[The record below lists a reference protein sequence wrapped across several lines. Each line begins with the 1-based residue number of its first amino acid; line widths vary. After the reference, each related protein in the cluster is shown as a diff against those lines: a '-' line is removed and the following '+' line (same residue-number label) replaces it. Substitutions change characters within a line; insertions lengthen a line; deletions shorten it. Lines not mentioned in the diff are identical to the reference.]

1 MSNNV
6 YNDLPDFLNIK
17 DIENAAATIK
27 DDLSEPING
36 GVDFFAKI
44 NNVDICVDPDDRR
57 VWSLAAKLSLFNAI
71 YFVSREEAEQLSDFG
86 TKYAAEID
94 EVGGIIDDNGGVA
107 QIANFALH
115 QYVQD
120 FGNKEGRSVMTVN
133 KSTPKHA
140 IQGYDQNT
148 LAVKKSHFLDES
160 PEDCLV
166 DEERHD
172 WHDLAHVLAGAA
184 SNGAFGV
191 KYHNGLDQLPKYYR
205 QLTEG
210 SGASDA
216 SGPKFSDG
224 LIFSHLSLPLFDA
237 NKGQVDNIAQEIYQ
251 YLKGEKPLEHPGIQ
265 KHVIPERPINELELA
280 TCLQNKRYERRA
292 AEMEKFLL
300 VRGTPK
306 GERGDPDS
314 DPLLKM
320 SRSERLFAIANL
332 EEPLYFEQRN
342 LFRHRAHEKA
352 LGMIAVDMQNENPD
366 SDLANKILDF
376 YLLTDIKDKSEIN
389 LYEEVKR
396 QLN

>member
-17 DIENAAATIK
+17 DIESAAATIK
-27 DDLSEPING
+27 DDLSGPIND
-36 GVDFFAKI
+36 GVDFFAKF
-44 NNVDICVDPDDRR
+44 NNVDVCIDTDYRK
-57 VWSLAAKLSLFNAI
+57 VWSLAAKLSLFNAV
-71 YFVSREEAEQLSDFG
+71 YFVSREEAAELSNFG
-86 TKYAAEID
+86 ARYADEID
-94 EVGGIIDDNGGVA
+94 EVGDIIDNNGGIA

-115 QYVQD
+115 KYVQD
-120 FGNKEGRSVMTVN
+120 FGDTKGRSVMIVN

-140 IQGYDQNT
+140 IQGYNQNM
-148 LAVKKSHFLDES
+148 LAVKKSHFIEES
-160 PEDCLV
+160 SEECLV

-172 WHDLAHVLAGAA
+172 WHDLAHVLAA
-184 SNGAFGV
+184 SASGGAFGV
-191 KYHNGLDQLPKYYR
+191 KYHNGLDQLPRYYR

-224 LIFSHLSLPLFDA
+224 LIFSHLSLPLFDT
-237 NKGQVDNIAQEIYQ
+237 NSGQVGNMAQEIYQ
-251 YLKGEKPLEHPGIQ
+251 YLRGEKALEHPGI
-265 KHVIPERPINELELA
+265 KERVIPERPINELELA

-300 VRGTPK
+300 VRGTPQ
-306 GERGDPDS
+306 GERGEPHS

-320 SRSERLFAIANL
+320 ARSERLSAIANL
-332 EEPLYFEQRN
+332 EEPLYFERRN
-342 LFRHRAHEKA
+342 LFRHRAHEQA
-352 LGMIAVDMQNENPD
+352 LGMVAIDMQKTNPN
-366 SDLANKILDF
+366 SDLANKMLNF
-376 YLLTDIKDKSEIN
+376 YLLTDLENKSEIN